1 VGRVEHSKRPEFLEW
16 LRGLGTVVETHGSWV
31 VLSLDQAL
39 KFKKPVDLGF
49 LDFSSREKR
58 QALCQREVE
67 LNRRLAPNVYRSV
80 LPLYWGP
87 GGYTLGQE
95 GVPAPAAGDL
105 ELVDHAVAMR
115 RLGEDLRADVLLAR
129 GQLDGAHLRRL
140 ARRLVDFH
148 ASLTNDPA
156 VAAFGSAEAVAG
168 NVRENFD
175 ELEPL
180 AHDVLLPAEWQTLQ
194 AAQLDFLRQR
204 TALFEARVQGGHV
217 RDGHG
222 DLRLEHVYFEGDD
235 VLVVDCIEFNDRFR
249 FADTALDTAFLSMDL
264 RHCGRADLAED
275 FLAEVAMRSGD
286 YEAYAL
292 TDFYESYRATVRGK
306 VAAFRESQLG
316 RSTPAAS
323 VVHHEARAFLLQ
335 ALASLAKKPEPQ
347 LICMGGL
354 IASGKST
361 LARAIA
367 SELHCPHL
375 DSDGTRKRLHGVD
388 PWTPLISAPFV
399 AAYTAAETERTYA
412 RLRELARIV
421 LLSGRAVVVDA
432 SFRTS
437 QLRQSF
443 VELGEQTGCRVTFVE
458 CHASETVTEQRL
470 HRRAESASRSD
481 GRLATLA
488 AFRDAYESIAD
499 GELPRLLRC
508 DTSGSDDGA
517 RDQVLRFLA
526 STS

>member
-1 VGRVEHSKRPEFLEW
+1 MGRVEHSKRPEFLEW

-31 VLSLDQAL
+31 VLFGDQAL

-58 QALCQREVE
+58 QTLCQREVE

-80 LPLYWGP
+80 LPLYLGP
-87 GGYTLGQE
+87 AGYVLGQDD
-95 GVPAPAAGDL
+95 APTAGAGDL
-105 ELVDHAVAMR
+105 ELVDHAVLMR
-115 RLGEDLRADVLLAR
+115 RLGEDQRADVLLAR
-129 GQLDGAHLRRL
+129 GQLDTAHIRRV

-148 ASLTNDPA
+148 ASLTRDSA
-156 VAAFGSAEAVAG
+156 VAAFGTAEAVAR

-180 AHDVLLPAEWQTLQ
+180 AHEVLLPGEWQTLQ

-204 TALFEARVQGGHV
+204 AALFEARVQGGHV

-275 FLAEVAMRSGD
+275 FLAEVAMQSGD

-316 RSTPAAS
+316 RTRAAEA
-323 VVHHEARAFLLQ
+323 VHHEARAFLLQ
-335 ALASLAKKPEPQ
+335 ALASLAEKPERQ
-347 LICMGGL
+347 LICIGGL

-361 LARAIA
+361 LAQAIA
-367 SELHCPHL
+367 TELHCPHL
-375 DSDGTRKRLHGVD
+375 DSDGTRKRLHGVE
-388 PWTPLISAPFV
+388 PSMSLMSAPFA
-399 AAYTAAETERTYA
+399 AAYTAEETERTYA
-412 RLRELARIV
+412 RLRELTRIV

-437 QLRQSF
+437 QMRQGF
-443 VELGEQTGCRVTFVE
+443 VELGEQMGCRVTFVE
-458 CHASETVTEQRL
+458 CRADEAVTEARL
-470 HRRAESASRSD
+470 RRRAESASRSD

-488 AFRDAYESIAD
+488 AFRDAYEPIAD
-499 GELPRLLRC
+499 AELPRFLRC
-508 DTSGSDDGA
+508 DTSRADDGP